1 MKLKKMV
8 VGVVVMIKP
17 ILLGVFYGS
26 GTVLTLYCIM
36 SYILYSNPIKETLS
50 LSILQM
56 RKLKHD

>member
-8 VGVVVMIKP
+8 VGVVVIKP

-36 SYILYSNPIKETLS
+36 SYILHSNPIKETLS